1 MKKAQ
6 PIWLKEKS
14 RRMNCHAV
22 FKAEIPAG
30 EGLFLRLA
38 SSAFYRVY
46 LNHQFIAFGPA
57 RTAKGYLREDI
68 LPLGPMGGTLLIE
81 ACGYYCRSLSTV
93 RQPSLLMA
101 EVCKGE
107 EVLLFS
113 GRDFEG
119 FYPRSRRQKAERY
132 SIQRHFTE
140 IWDYD
145 KAPAL
150 LENPAA
156 LEILEERPKLLP
168 RRAPAPLYEDI
179 DLKEAAWRGDF
190 SFDESRPYRTLRY
203 SWKKVPKEWGIYEEE
218 EISDPPFR
226 WVWRQKQEITERK
239 ASLPLIL
246 QEGEFALFD
255 FGRIEA
261 GFFKAAFESLADS
274 TLVIAFSELFEGEE
288 FGFGSMS
295 GHHVVEV
302 NTIKG
307 DRREFMTFEP
317 YTMRYAILMV
327 KKGSLRLRKAGCKTY
342 MFDARGV
349 SLPES
354 GSEKLQEICHAA
366 VRTFAHNAVD
376 LYTDCPS
383 RERAGWLCDSYFT
396 ARAEYAMTGQTAVED
411 AFLENYRLF
420 KNEGAF
426 LPGTL
431 PDCYPSDEQP
441 AEPFIPSGIFPPEG
455 PEAGEVVFI
464 PQWTMWYIL
473 EAEEYLLLRGHE
485 EMKEAFRP
493 SIYGLLDFYRRYK
506 NEDGLLEDLPSWNF
520 VEWSKAN
527 DWVRNVNYPTNFL
540 YAAVL
545 DAIDHLYGD
554 ASCRKEAAEIRKV
567 AIGQSFNGEYFF
579 DHSIRNAEGE
589 RILMEDASEA
599 CQYYA
604 VLFGGIDMESKKY
617 APLKKLILEVF
628 HPERREDTRPEIF
641 PVNAFIGAY
650 LRMDALLKMGAHE
663 QLLSDIE
670 GFFGHMS
677 AQTQTLWEYREWNKG
692 SHDHGFAA
700 YVYAAAGKVLE
711 NLKNR

>member
-6 PIWLKEKS
+6 PIWIKGKGQTL
-14 RRMNCHAV
+14 NCHAV
-22 FKAEIPAG
+22 FTAEVPAG
-30 EGLFLRLA
+30 EGLCLHIA
-38 SSAFYRVY
+38 STAFYRIF
-46 LNHQFIAFGPA
+46 LNEEFIAFGPA
-57 RTAKGYLREDI
+57 RTARGYLREDV
-68 LPLGPMGGTLLIE
+68 LPLGREGGRLLIE
-81 ACGYYCRSLSTV
+81 ACGYYCKSLSTEC
-93 RQPSLLMA
+93 QPSLLMA

-107 EVLLFS
+107 EVLLCT
-113 GRDFEG
+113 GADFKG
-119 FYPRSRRQKAERY
+119 YFPKSRRQKCERY

-145 KAPAL
+145 LAPEL
-150 LENPAA
+150 LENPME
-156 LEILEERPKLLP
+156 LEGSDYEVSLLP
-168 RRAPAPLYEDI
+168 RRVPAALYEDI
-179 DLKEAAWRGDF
+179 DLLKAAWRGEF

-218 EISDPPFR
+218 ELSDQPFR
-226 WVWRQKQEITERK
+226 WVWRQKQVVTERDCT
-239 ASLPLIL
+239 LPLNL
-246 QEGEFALFD
+246 SEGEYALFD

-261 GFFKAAFESLADS
+261 GFFKTLYESLADS
-274 TLVIAFSELFEGEE
+274 TLVIAFGELFEGEE
-288 FGFGSMS
+288 FSFGSLS

-302 NTIKG
+302 HTAKG
-307 DRREFMTFEP
+307 DLRDFMTFEP
-317 YTMRYAILMV
+317 YTMRYCLVMV
-327 KKGSLRLRKAGCKTY
+327 KKGCIRLKSAGCKTY

-349 SLPES
+349 MIPE
-354 GSEKLQEICHAA
+354 GSETLQGICRAA

-396 ARAEYAMTGQTAVED
+396 ARAEYAITGKTAVED

-420 KNEGAF
+420 KNDGSYPEGA
-426 LPGTL
+426 L
-431 PDCYPSDEQP
+431 PDCYPSDIQP
-441 AEPFIPSGIFPPEG
+441 AEPFIPMGIFPPSG
-455 PEAGEVVFI
+455 PKPGEVVFI

-473 EAEEYLLLRGHE
+473 EVEEYLLLRGHE
-485 EMKEAFRP
+485 EMKEQFRP
-493 SIYGLLDFYRRYK
+493 SIYGLLNFYRRHK

-554 ASCRKEAAEIRKV
+554 ESCRKEAEEIRQV
-567 AIGQSFNGEYFF
+567 AIKQSFNGEYFF
-579 DHSIRNAEGE
+579 DHSIRNVDGK
-589 RILMEDASEA
+589 RLLQQDASEA

-604 VLFGGIDMESKKY
+604 VLFAGIDMEKEEY
-617 APLKKLILEVF
+617 APLKRLILEVF
-628 HPERREDTRPEIF
+628 SPKRGEDTRPEIF

-650 LRMDALLKMGAHE
+650 LRMDALLKLGAYE
-663 QLLSDIE
+663 LLLSDVE

-677 AQTQTLWEYREWNKG
+677 ALTGTLWEYREWDKG

-700 YVYAAAGKVLE
+700 YVYAAVKKALKSLE
-711 NLKNR
+711 NR